1 MTDLGVPA
9 DSDLVLQEKY
19 LKAWWQLISS
29 ASFGPEI
36 AH

>member
-9 DSDLVLQEKY
+9 DSDLVLQEKH
-19 LKAWWQLISS
+19 LEAWWRLISS
-29 ASFGPEI
+29 VSFGPEI